1 MEAKDGGMGL
11 VLIVDDL
18 IENTQVLKG
27 FIRPLGFDVMTA
39 QSGEEALEKIEEQPP
54 DIILLDLM
62 MPGMSGFD
70 VCERLKENPETR
82 HIPVIIVTGL
92 SDPDANVRAIK
103 AGADDFLIKPFDRVL
118 LEARVR
124 ASFKTKRLQDEILQ
138 HRRELE
144 VRVRERTRQVEL
156 TREVALFS
164 LARLAESRDAETG
177 DHLER
182 IRCYVRILAEEMRS
196 WGRFSEMASDRF
208 VEEIYL
214 SSPLHD
220 IGKVGIPDRILL
232 KPGPLTDAEFAIM
245 KTHSLIGGDALRD
258 ADYEAGQN
266 SFLAMGRDIAYYH
279 HERWDGKGYPNG
291 IKGKDIPIA
300 ARIVTLADVYDAL
313 TSKRPYK
320 EAFSHERAR
329 DIIVNGAQ
337 KQFDSDVV
345 EAFLRQE
352 KEFIQVHNAFQN
364 TGETSLLQHLSEAVD
379 RLEPNPVR

>member
-1 MEAKDGGMGL
+1 MENKTGGIGL
-11 VLIVDDL
+11 VLVVDDL
-18 IENTQVLKG
+18 VENCLVLKG
-27 FIRPLGFDVMTA
+27 FIKPLGFDVIIA
-39 QSGEEALEKIEEQPP
+39 HSGEEALEKIEVQPP

-62 MPGMSGFD
+62 MPGMSGFE
-70 VCERLKENPETR
+70 VTEHLKENPDTR

-92 SDPDANVRAIK
+92 SDPEANVRAIK

-124 ASFKTKRLQDEILQ
+124 TSFKTKRLQDEILQ

-182 IRCYVRILAEEMRS
+182 IRCYVRIIAEEMVS
-196 WGRFSEMASDRF
+196 WNRHPEAMTGHF
-208 VEEIYL
+208 VDEIYL

-220 IGKVGIPDRILL
+220 IGKVGIPDRLLL

-245 KTHSLIGGDALRD
+245 KTHSLIGGDTLRD

-291 IKGKDIPIA
+291 LKGNDIPFA

-329 DIIVNGAQ
+329 EIVLAGAD
-337 KQFDSDVV
+337 KQFDPDVV
-345 EAFLRQE
+345 EAFVRRE
-352 KEFIQVHNAFQN
+352 KDFIKIRNTFQN
-364 TGETSLLQHLSEAVD
+364 TGEASLLQQLSEAVD
-379 RLEPNPVR
+379 RLEANPVG